1 MTVRHALP
9 TTTELQALSG
19 EQELAVTIYAA
30 TSPVVPERER
40 AQVAVKSFFDEA
52 IERAR
57 ELGATPAQLEAVRQ
71 GQSELSGYAEL
82 WTDVAQSLA
91 IFVAPGLVEVYVLPN
106 RLEDAVHVG
115 RHFSLGQLFRA
126 QGLEQEA
133 FALTLSH
140 HAWQL
145 WHATPTARAAVLEPK
160 GTWAHDA
167 ESAVPHGE
175 RSLKRVGDEYQK
187 SILEGY
193 ATYVAD
199 AVKHEL
205 GALDAHGAVPLVVFA
220 NEPLASLFQARAN
233 ARRSVVV
240 KGAPDRLDAATVD
253 ECVRK
258 RLDAL
263 AIEDTNNALASL
275 AEADPARVARDIV
288 SIAHAAAAGAV
299 DAYYFDFTATHRGR
313 LDEETGEVEFAGV
326 RHDEQTLPDGSAA
339 MDVLSRIASIV
350 LAKGGTVVAVRGSD
364 LDPAR
369 WTSPAVARLRF
380 PATRTD

>member
-1 MTVRHALP
+1 VTVRHALP

-57 ELGATPAQLEAVRQ
+57 ALGATQAQLEAVRQ
-71 GQSELSGYAEL
+71 GQAELSGYAEL
-82 WTDVAQSLA
+82 WTDVARSLA

-106 RLEDAVHVG
+106 RLEDALHVG
-115 RHFSLGQLFRA
+115 RHFSLGQLSRA

-145 WHATPTARAAVLEPK
+145 WHATPTARAAVLETK
-160 GTWAHDA
+160 GTWARDA
-167 ESAVPHGE
+167 DSAVPHGE

-205 GALDAHGAVPLVVFA
+205 GALDVHGTVPLVVFA

-233 ARRSVVV
+233 ARRSIVV

-258 RLDAL
+258 RLAAL
-263 AIEDTNNALASL
+263 AVEDTNTAIAALA
-275 AEADPARVARDIV
+275 ETDPSRVAGDLV
-288 SIAHAAAAGAV
+288 TIARAAVAGAV
-299 DAYYFDFTATHRGR
+299 DTYYFDFTATKKGR
-313 LDEETGEVEFAGV
+313 VDEETGLVEFAGP
-326 RHDEQTLPDGSAA
+326 RHDEETFPDGSPATDLLA
-339 MDVLSRIASIV
+339 RVASLV
-350 LAKGGTVVAVRGSD
+350 QDKGGTVVAVRGPD
-364 LDPAR
+364 LDPTL
-369 WTSPAVARLRF
+369 WTSPALARLRF
-380 PATRTD
+380 GNPA

>member
-30 TSPVVPERER
+30 TSPTVPERER

-57 ELGATPAQLEAVRQ
+57 ELGATQAQLEAVRQ
-71 GQSELSGYAEL
+71 GQAELSGYAEL
-82 WTDVAQSLA
+82 WTDVARSLA

-145 WHATPTARAAVLEPK
+145 WHATPTARASVLEPK
-160 GTWAHDA
+160 GNWARDA
-167 ESAVPHGE
+167 DTAVPHGE
-175 RSLKRVGDEYQK
+175 QRSLKRVGDEYQK

-205 GALDAHGAVPLVVFA
+205 AALDVHGAVPLVVFA
-220 NEPLASLFQARAN
+220 NEPLASLFQSRAN
-233 ARRSVVV
+233 SRRSIIV

-253 ECVRK
+253 SCVREH
-258 RLDAL
+258 LAAL
-263 AIEDTNNALASL
+263 AVEETNAALGALA
-275 AEADPARVARDIV
+275 ETDPARVARDIV
-288 SIAHAAAAGAV
+288 SIGRAAASGAV
-299 DAYYFDFTATHRGR
+299 DTYYFDFTAHHKGQ
-313 LDEETGEVEFAGV
+313 LDEETGAVEFAGV
-326 RHDEQTLPDGSAA
+326 RHDEPAMPDGTAA
-339 MDVLSRIASIV
+339 TDLLARIASVV
-350 LAKGGTVVAVRGSD
+350 LAKGGKVVAVRGKD

-380 PATRTD
+380 PAA

>member
-1 MTVRHALP
+1 VTVRHALP

-19 EQELAVTIYAA
+19 ERELAVTIYAA

-40 AQVAVKSFFDEA
+40 AQVAVKSFYDEA

-71 GQSELSGYAEL
+71 GQAELSGYAEV
-82 WTDVAQSLA
+82 WTDVARSLA
-91 IFVAPGLVEVYVLPN
+91 IFVAPGFLQVYVLPN

-115 RHFSLGQLFRA
+115 QHFSLGQLFRA

-145 WHATPTARAAVLEPK
+145 WHATPTARASVLEPK
-160 GTWAHDA
+160 GNWARDA

-175 RSLKRVGDEYQK
+175 QRSLKRVGDEYQK

-199 AVKHEL
+199 AVRHEL
-205 GALDAHGAVPLVVFA
+205 GALDVHGTVPLVVFA
-220 NEPLASLFQARAN
+220 NEPLASIFHARAN

-253 ECVRK
+253 DCVREH
-258 RLDAL
+258 LADL
-263 AIEDTNNALASL
+263 AIEETNAALGALA
-275 AEADPARVARDIV
+275 EMEPARVARDIV
-288 SIAHAAAAGAV
+288 SIARAAASGAV
-299 DAYYFDFTATHRGR
+299 DTYYFDFTAKHFGQ
-313 LDEETGEVEFAGV
+313 LDEETGAVEFAGV
-326 RHDEQTLPDGSAA
+326 RHDEPAMPDGTAA
-339 MDVLSRIASIV
+339 TDLLARIASVV
-350 LAKGGTVVAVRGSD
+350 LA
-364 LDPAR
+364 
-369 WTSPAVARLRF
+369 
-380 PATRTD
+380 